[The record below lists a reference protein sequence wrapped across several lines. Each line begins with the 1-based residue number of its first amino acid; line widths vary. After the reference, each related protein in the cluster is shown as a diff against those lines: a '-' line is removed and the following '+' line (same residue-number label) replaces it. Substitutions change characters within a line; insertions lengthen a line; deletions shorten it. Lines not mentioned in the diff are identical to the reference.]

1 VIKTKTRIIPSPTVQ
16 PIALNPNPVGEIDAI
31 ISGWGMTFF
40 PGDRLD
46 ANIPLQ
52 WLAKR
57 TLTNQECIRRMP
69 GGTGV
74 PILESTL
81 CAFSGAVGK
90 GVCSA
95 DSGGPLVANNQLIGV
110 VSFGIPCATGFPSGF
125 ARVSFYYDWIQKSM
139 K

>member
-1 VIKTKTRIIPSPTVQ
+1 VIKTKTRIVLSPTVQ
-16 PIALNPNPVGEIDAI
+16 PIALNPNPVGEVDAI

-57 TLTNQECIRRMP
+57 TITNQECIRNFP
-69 GGTGV
+69 AAN
-74 PILESTL
+74 IFESTL

-95 DSGGPLVANNQLIGV
+95 DSGSPLVANNQVIGV
-110 VSFGIPCATGFPSGF
+110 VSFGAPCATGIPDGY